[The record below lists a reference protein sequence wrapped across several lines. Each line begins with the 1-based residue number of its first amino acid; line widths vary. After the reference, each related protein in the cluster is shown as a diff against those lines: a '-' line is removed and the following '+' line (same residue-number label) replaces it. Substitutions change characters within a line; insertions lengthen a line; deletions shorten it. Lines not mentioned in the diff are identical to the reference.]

1 MQTMPHERAPASD
14 AARQLPMLGDTLPLY
29 EARPERADAAA
40 NRERILTAARRLF
53 AERGAAAVS
62 MDAVAE
68 AAGVGKGTVFRRFG
82 DRAGLTGELIDA
94 EMRAFQE
101 ELLRGP
107 PPLGP
112 GAPAAQRLEAFACAW
127 PAFLDRNLE
136 LALAAGAPAGGPA
149 APFASLVL
157 HVRVLLDEL
166 RPGEQHEVLAEMIIA
181 ALGAAVV
188 AQLRRERGFDLAEL
202 QSAALTLLR
211 GVLGA
216 ETGRSNSS
224 TVY

>member
-1 MQTMPHERAPASD
+1 MAHKPPTAAAGGPPASG
-14 AARQLPMLGDTLPLY
+14 ASLPMHQ
-29 EARPERADAAA
+29 ARAERADAAA
-40 NRERILTAARRLF
+40 NRERILSAARCLF
-53 AERGAAAVS
+53 AERGAAGVS

-82 DRAGLTGELIDA
+82 DRAGLTGELMDA
-94 EMRAFQE
+94 EMRAFQD

-112 GAPAAQRLEAFACAW
+112 GAPAAERLEAFACAL

-136 LALAAGAPAGGPA
+136 LALAAGPPAAGTA

-157 HVRVLLDEL
+157 HARVLLDEL
-166 RPGEQHEVLAEMIIA
+166 RPGEDHEVLAEMIVS

-188 AQLRRERGFDLAEL
+188 RQVRRERGFDLTQL
-202 QSAALTLLR
+202 QSAARTLLH
-211 GVLGA
+211 GVI
-216 ETGRSNSS
+216 
-224 TVY
+224 

>member
-1 MQTMPHERAPASD
+1 MPLEPAPASD
-14 AARQLPMLGDTLPLY
+14 PRTQLPMVGDALPLY
-29 EARPERADAAA
+29 QARPERADAAA

-53 AERGAAAVS
+53 AERGAAGVS
-62 MDAVAE
+62 MDAVAD

-94 EMRAFQE
+94 EMRAFQD
-101 ELLRGP
+101 ELLHGP

-112 GAPAAQRLEAFACAW
+112 GAPAAQRLEAFACAL

-136 LALAAGAPAGGPA
+136 LALAAGAPTGGPA

-166 RPGEQHEVLAEMIIA
+166 RPGQTHEVLAEMIVA

-202 QSAALTLLR
+202 QSAARTLLR

-216 ETGRSNSS
+216 EAGRSNSS
-224 TVY
+224 TV

>member
-1 MQTMPHERAPASD
+1 MSHERAPASD

-112 GAPAAQRLEAFACAW
+112 GAPAAERLEAFACAW

-136 LALAAGAPAGGPA
+136 LALAAGTPAGGPA

-166 RPGEQHEVLAEMIIA
+166 RPDEQHEVLAEMIIA

-202 QSAALTLLR
+202 QSAALALLR

-216 ETGRSNSS
+216 ETGRSNSA
-224 TVY
+224 TVD

>member
-1 MQTMPHERAPASD
+1 M
-14 AARQLPMLGDTLPLY
+14 ARKPSPVTDTRPQLPMLGNALPLHQ
-29 EARPERADAAA
+29 ARPERADAAV

-53 AERGAAAVS
+53 AEHGAAGVS

-82 DRAGLTGELIDA
+82 DRAGLTAELIDA
-94 EMRAFQE
+94 EMRGFQD
-101 ELLRGP
+101 ELLHGP

-112 GAPAAQRLEAFACAW
+112 GAPAARRLEAFASAL

-136 LALAAGAPAGGPA
+136 LALAAGPPAGGSTG
-149 APFASLVL
+149 PFASLVL

-166 RPGEQHEVLAEMIIA
+166 RPGGQHEILAEMIVA
-181 ALGAAVV
+181 ALGTAVV

-202 QSAALTLLR
+202 QSAARTLLR

-216 ETGRSNSS
+216 DTARSNSS
-224 TVY
+224 TEE